1 MALKKKLT
9 VRKAITFVMISILLV
24 SLLTWYSTRETL
36 PGRVRIAT
44 GPTGGLYHDF
54 TLRIKKL
61 LEDRFPLEVELVS
74 TSGSNS
80 NRQRLLGEGGAGLVD
95 LAVVQDGA
103 VSMKDL
109 FVVTPIYKELVHV
122 IVRKGRGMDS
132 ILDLDGGGSR
142 SGSKAP
148 GCRSAPRRFLSRVF
162 LDEGQHG

>member
-9 VRKAITFVMISILLV
+9 VRKAITFVMLSVLLV
-24 SLLTWYSTRETL
+24 SLVTWYSTRETL

-61 LEDRFPLEVELVS
+61 LEDRFPLEVELIS

-80 NRQRLLGEGGAGLVD
+80 NRQRLLGEAGAGLVD

-132 ILDLDGGGSR
+132 IPDIDGRRVAVGLEGSGMQV
-142 SGSKAP
+142 SAAP
-148 GCRSAPRRFLSRVF
+148 VFEPCVSR
-162 LDEGQHG
+162 